1 MKSARESGASSR
13 SQGTCRISGMRSWR
27 NSTSTRASVSV
38 ICLCCSETW
47 RGERS
52 SRSRM
57 KRLRRFLTLSATDR
71 RLLVEAALFLAAIR
85 LGLRL
90 LPFRTLWRLLDRAPC
105 PSVAAGLFS
114 PDRIAWAV
122 SVTSPYVLG
131 VRPCLPQALAAQ
143 LPLVLRGPPAH
154 LSPGLDQR
162 RPGHRPGPARV
173 AN

>member
-1 MKSARESGASSR
+1 
-13 SQGTCRISGMRSWR
+13 
-27 NSTSTRASVSV
+27 
-38 ICLCCSETW
+38 
-47 RGERS
+47 
-52 SRSRM
+52 M
-57 KRLRRFLTLSATDR
+57 KRLRKFLTLPATDR

-143 LPLVLRGPPAH
+143 LLLVRRGF
-154 LSPGLDQR
+154 
-162 RPGHRPGPARV
+162 PARLRLGV
-173 AN
+173 AKGDRGQVRAHAWMETDGRVVTGGSESELERYTPLLALDAQTR